1 MNSISFK
8 YLRREC
14 AYSRYCCVPFCKIS
28 SRFNSV
34 ISFHKLPLDRATRK
48 MWLHNIR
55 RKTFEV
61 SPHVRVCSRHFTND
75 DFIEPSYPT
84 ARRLLKKG
92 AVPTLFR
99 WNNDSTSGQK
109 RFRLWEKK
117 ASSSSDQEEELVPM
131 DFQHEDH
138 NYYCTSRVQ
147 NDEVVDPTDDLR
159 NEVEVLKRKVA
170 EFSVNQRFCLGRFAA
185 SDDDI
190 RFYTRFATYNHLM
203 AFWRII
209 QPASHNMFRVTRA
222 RADTTKCDVQA
233 TDKASVQFLLP
244 IDEFFLFMVHLSV
257 GLTKRDLAH
266 RFNVHQS
273 TVSQIISTWANFL
286 YTILGSVHIWMSKEA
301 VKAQMP
307 KEFQDYPD
315 TQVIIDCIELCCRIQ
330 SSDLFPDEGY
340 DCTFKGLIG
349 MAPHGAVT
357 FVSSLY
363 AGSVSDNEVLKKS
376 GIVLYLKP
384 EMAIMVNKDFLVDDS
399 VLCRVYRPAYPVK
412 RELMEAD
419 EDVGK
424 MGDTQSIAQLRVHI
438 EHLICRVKQHKL
450 LDSVMPFTSTRTIN
464 RLYIVACLFIN
475 YQDGPLL
482 KRWT

>member
-1 MNSISFK
+1 
-8 YLRREC
+8 
-14 AYSRYCCVPFCKIS
+14 
-28 SRFNSV
+28 
-34 ISFHKLPLDRATRK
+34 
-48 MWLHNIR
+48 MWLLNIR

-61 SPHVRVCSRHFTND
+61 SPNIRVCGRHFKND
-75 DFIEPSYPT
+75 DFIEPSTPT

-99 WNNDSTSGQK
+99 WNNYYTSGP
-109 RFRLWEKK
+109 RSFGLWKK
-117 ASSSSDQEEELVPM
+117 KGSTHQEDELVAV

-138 NYYCTSRVQ
+138 NYYCTSPVQ
-147 NDEVVDPTDDLR
+147 NDEVVDLTKDLR
-159 NEVEVLKRKVA
+159 KEVELLKRKVA
-170 EFSVNQRFCLGRFAA
+170 QFSVHQRFCLGRFAA
-185 SDDDI
+185 SDNDI
-190 RFYTRFATYNHLM
+190 RFYTRFTTYNHLM

-209 QPASHNMFRVTRA
+209 QPASHNMLRVTRA
-222 RADTTKCDVQA
+222 RADTTKSDVQA
-233 TDKASVQFLLP
+233 SDNASFQSLLP

-257 GLTKRDLAH
+257 GLTERDLAH
-266 RFNVHQS
+266 RFNVHQT
-273 TVSQIISTWANFL
+273 TVSQIITTWANFL

-363 AGSVSDNEVLKKS
+363 AGSVSDNDVLKKS

-384 EMAIMVNKDFLVDDS
+384 EMAIMVNKDFLVDDC
-399 VLCRVYRPAYPVK
+399 VPCRIYRPAHPLK
-412 RELMEAD
+412 REQMEGG
-419 EDVGK
+419 ENVGE
-424 MGDTQSIAQLRVHI
+424 MNDAQSIAQLRVHI
-438 EHLICRVKQHKL
+438 EHLISRVKQHKL
-450 LDSVMPFTSTRTIN
+450 LDTVMPFSSTRTIN

-475 YQDGPLL
+475 YHDGPLL